1 MRSVTALSDES
12 AVLMHRYCIVLRRFR
27 VMSTAAI
34 REDDDEL
41 SYLDIFTLPIG
52 LYITWQLGY
61 WFITEVTLMYR
72 YRATFVPSKSHN

>member
-12 AVLMHRYCIVLRRFR
+12 AVLMHIVLRRFR

-61 WFITEVTLMYR
+61 WLITEVTLMYR